1 MDAYYGKTVVAL
13 ALIAGVGNC
22 ELSMCSF
29 GILKNLTQRSLG
41 SQGVR
46 ESGSQGVRESGS
58 QGVRESGSQ
67 GVRVNRRCRG
77 VCKCVY
83 KLENGINVF
92 INRKTVKPRCLQTG
106 NQIKTTLI
114 SAAGEGVWF
123 VFINGIAGKL
133 SGLGVQPCAVL
144 KRRNPVYKHAG
155 WLQGTGHR
163 AQGTGHRAQGV

>member
-13 ALIAGVGNC
+13 ALIAGVENC

-46 ESGSQGVRESGS
+46 G
-58 QGVRESGSQ
+58 
-67 GVRVNRRCRG
+67 NRRCRG

-92 INRKTVKPRCLQTG
+92 INWKTVKPRCLQTG

-163 AQGTGHRAQGV
+163 AQGTGHRAQGTGHRAQGV